1 MRPPEK
7 IHDPVY
13 EKPSEV
19 QFKIDKDI
27 PLPPDMRSRVSKYP
41 WGMMEV
47 GYSLFIPMEEGDLI
61 IERAKEWGALLIVS
75 NVLDFHPIKID
86 NTGWNHIRLI
96 DDDLYDSIEAMGT
109 LVYRNKSNL
118 IVQF

>member
-7 IHDPVY
+7 VHDPVY

-47 GYSLFIPMEEGDLI
+47 GDSLFLPIEEGDDGKRMKNRI
-61 IERAKEWGALLIVS
+61 AQSCRNFGKKQEPEWKYTLRYRLENEVS
-75 NVLDFHPIKID
+75 GVRI
-86 NTGWNHIRLI
+86 WR
-96 DDDLYDSIEAMGT
+96 SE
-109 LVYRNKSNL
+109 
-118 IVQF
+118 

>member
-47 GYSLFIPMEEGDLI
+47 GDSLFLPIEEGDDGKRMKNRI
-61 IERAKEWGALLIVS
+61 AQSCRNFGKKQEPEWKYTLRYRLENEVS
-75 NVLDFHPIKID
+75 GVRI
-86 NTGWNHIRLI
+86 WR
-96 DDDLYDSIEAMGT
+96 SE
-109 LVYRNKSNL
+109 
-118 IVQF
+118 